1 MKYPVDFVEKV
12 RKVYPGWKELY
23 EKLAKG
29 SEFVGRYLDD
39 SRYFSMSPAEIIEAF
54 EQGRE
59 QDVLKAA
66 KEADER
72 TKLYAEWGTLYRAQH

>member
-1 MKYPVDFVEKV
+1 MKYSEDFVKKV
-12 RKVYPGWKELY
+12 KAVYPDWEDLN
-23 EKLAKG
+23 EALAKG

-39 SRYFSMSPAEIIEAF
+39 SRHFSMSPAKIVEAF

-66 KEADER
+66 KEAYER
-72 TKLYAEWGTLYRAQH
+72 AKLYAEWNNLYQAQR

>member
-1 MKYPVDFVEKV
+1 MKYPADFVKKV
-12 RKVYPGWKELY
+12 KAVYPDWKELD
-23 EKLAKG
+23 KALAKG

-39 SRYFSMSPAEIIEAF
+39 SRSFSMSPAKIVEAF

-72 TKLYAEWGTLYRAQH
+72 TKLYAEWSDLYQAQR